1 MCRDARDDI
10 LAFQIV
16 LILIKSDKLFTPP
29 ALPQAPSQNPGGKK
43 TFQDFVDL
51 IFNAMIISF
60 HIPIDGR
67 VSVSKQNEKSVWC
80 FHVVRIN

>member
-10 LAFQIV
+10 LTFQIV

-29 ALPQAPSQNPGGKK
+29 ALPQAPSQYPGRKE
-43 TFQDFVDL
+43 TFQDFVDF
-51 IFNAMIISF
+51 IFNAMVIGLD
-60 HIPIDGR
+60 IPIDAR
-67 VSVSKQNEKSVWC
+67 VSVSKQNEKLVRC